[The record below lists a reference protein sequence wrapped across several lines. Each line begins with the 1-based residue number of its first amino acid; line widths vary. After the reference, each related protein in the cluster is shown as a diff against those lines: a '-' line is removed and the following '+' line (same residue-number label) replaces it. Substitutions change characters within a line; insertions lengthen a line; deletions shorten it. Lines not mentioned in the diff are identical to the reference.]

1 MRLHPE
7 VAQALQTHQAVVA
20 LESTVITHGLPRPL
34 NLQLAQKL
42 EDTVRQAGAIPAT
55 IAILKGEVVVGLTP
69 DELQAIAADD
79 TADKASLW
87 NLGALVAQG
96 KSAGTTVASTSFLA
110 HKAGIQVFATGGIGG
125 VHPHPYDESADLL
138 ELSRTPIVVV
148 SAGPK
153 SILDLAAT
161 LERLESL
168 GVALLGYKTN
178 HLPAF
183 HSPTSPYPLP
193 ARVESALEAA
203 RAFRAAR
210 ALGLPGASL
219 VLNPISKGLD
229 FAQVQHWVEQATQEA
244 ARAGIG
250 GKALTPFLL
259 RRISEL
265 SGGQTDEV
273 NLRLLEEN
281 ARLAAQIARALAELE

>member
-7 VAQALQTHQAVVA
+7 VAQALQTQQAVVA
-20 LESTVITHGLPRPL
+20 LESTVITHGLPRPM
-34 NLQLAQKL
+34 NLELACKL
-42 EDTVRQAGAIPAT
+42 EETVRQVGATPAT

-69 DELQAIAADD
+69 DELEAIAADGS
-79 TADKASLW
+79 ADKASLW

-96 KSAGTTVASTSFLA
+96 KSAGTTVASTAFLA
-110 HKAGIQVFATGGIGG
+110 HKAGIPVFATGGIGG

-161 LERLESL
+161 VERLESL
-168 GVALLGYKTN
+168 GVALLGYRTH

-183 HSPTSPYPLP
+183 HSSTSPYPLP
-193 ARVESALEAA
+193 ARVESAHEAA
-203 RAFRAAR
+203 QAFRAAR
-210 ALGLPGASL
+210 ELGLPGASL
-219 VLNPISKGLD
+219 VLNPISRGLAFD
-229 FAQVQHWVEQATQEA
+229 QVQRWVEQATQEA
-244 ARAGIG
+244 ARAGVG

-265 SGGQTDEV
+265 SGGQTDLA

-281 ARLAAQIARALAELE
+281 TRLAAQIALALVEL

>member
-1 MRLHPE
+1 MRLRHDI
-7 VAQALQTHQAVVA
+7 AQALQTSQAVVA
-20 LESTVITHGLPRPL
+20 LESTVITHGLPRPM
-34 NLQLAQKL
+34 NLELARKL

-55 IAILKGEVVVGLTP
+55 IAILKGEVVVGLSD
-69 DELQAIAADD
+69 DELEAIAADD

-96 KSAGTTVASTSFLA
+96 KMAGTTVASTAFLA
-110 HKAGIQVFATGGIGG
+110 HRAGIQVFATGGIGG

-138 ELSRTPIVVV
+138 ELSRTPILVV

-153 SILDLAAT
+153 SILDLSAT

-193 ARVESALEAA
+193 ARVESPLEAA
-203 RAFRAAR
+203 RAFQAAR
-210 ALGLPGASL
+210 ELGLPGASL
-219 VLNPISKGLD
+219 VLNPISRGLD
-229 FAQVQHWVEQATQEA
+229 FTQVQRWVEQATQEA
-244 ARAGIG
+244 ARAGVG

-281 ARLAAQIARALAELE
+281 ARLAAQIALALAQS

>member
-7 VAQALQTHQAVVA
+7 IAQALQTHQAIVA
-20 LESTVITHGLPRPL
+20 LESTVITHGLPRPM

-42 EDTVRQAGAIPAT
+42 EETVRQVGAIPAT
-55 IAILKGEVVVGLTP
+55 IAILKGEVVVGLTS
-69 DELQAIAADD
+69 DELKAIAADD
-79 TADKASLW
+79 SADKASLW

-96 KSAGTTVASTSFLA
+96 KSAGTTVASTAFLA
-110 HKAGIQVFATGGIGG
+110 HKAGLQVFATGGIGG

-138 ELSRTPIVVV
+138 ELSRTPILVV

-161 LERLESL
+161 IERLESL
-168 GVALLGYKTN
+168 GVALLGYKTH

-193 ARVESALEAA
+193 ARVESAQEAA
-203 RAFRAAR
+203 QAFRAAR

-219 VLNPISKGLD
+219 VLNPISRGLD
-229 FAQVQHWVEQATQEA
+229 FAQVQRWVEQATQEA

-265 SGGQTDEV
+265 SGGQTDQA

-281 ARLAAQIARALAELE
+281 ARLAAQIAVALSQQ